1 MRKIWKRV
9 TAAALSLTFVLSLSA
24 CGGGLSADDATTY
37 VQGILDENYKGV
49 YDPDFLELIDDLTD
63 ELKAEVVDMYK
74 QVYAKAKYTVDT
86 ATEVDDGTFGVKV
99 TVEPLDVFDRVAEAL
114 WGDTPDARAEA
125 LYSQDVDSMTDEEYA
140 AYDAEWC
147 RLVIDLTLEKLPEAE
162 YLEAQSKVVQITL
175 GDDNYWSLD
184 EQDFSD
190 LDWLI
195 LDYNF

>member
-49 YDPDFLELIDDLTD
+49 YDPDFLELIDITENEAEETYLSSLETEADFFASAFLIDDLTD

-140 AYDAEWC
+140 A
-147 RLVIDLTLEKLPEAE
+147 
-162 YLEAQSKVVQITL
+162 
-175 GDDNYWSLD
+175 
-184 EQDFSD
+184 
-190 LDWLI
+190 
-195 LDYNF
+195 